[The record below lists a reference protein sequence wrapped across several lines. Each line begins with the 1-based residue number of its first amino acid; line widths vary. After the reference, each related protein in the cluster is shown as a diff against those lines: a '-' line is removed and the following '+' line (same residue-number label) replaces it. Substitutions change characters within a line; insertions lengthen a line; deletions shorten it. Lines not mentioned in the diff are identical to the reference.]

1 MASLSASN
9 SQVPATAQ
17 LTPTSQSKPKLKPKP
32 KAASKVKPTTQPKTK
47 APSSSSSPEPTCASP
62 TDYWPTVA
70 PASSR
75 APSHSLFQPVPLL
88 PVFALVDAN
97 NFYVSCER
105 VFKPSLQNTPMV
117 VLSNNDGCAV
127 ARSAEVKALGVK
139 MGQPWFQ
146 MQKLAKEHG
155 IVAYSSNYALYGDMS
170 ERVVNVLTDYT
181 PDLEV
186 YSIDESFLRIE
197 TTMHLWNGAT
207 PMGHHVKE
215 QVMRHTGLPVCVGLG
230 HSKTMSKL
238 ANHIA
243 KKNPQCNGVFN
254 LAHIPQEQRDT
265 WYQSISVSEV
275 WGVGRQISAQ
285 LHDMGIHTVYDL
297 ASAPIKKIR
306 SQFGVVLERTVKEL
320 QGQSCLA
327 LEDLPSAKQ
336 QIMSSLSFGRPVTEL
351 SELKEAVAWHI
362 HSASAKLRAQGSFAG
377 AIYVFLQTNRYK
389 PNQSQYHP
397 CLATALSEPTQ
408 DTLQLTQ
415 QAIASLEKIFKPNY
429 CYKKTGI
436 VLLDLQNKAQ
446 QQASFFD
453 DEAAQQQSEKAMVL
467 MDQINQKFGKN
478 TLRSAATGIGH
489 SWKTKSE
496 NKSPSYTTSWKE
508 LPEVK

>member
-1 MASLSASN
+1 MASLPPS
-9 SQVPATAQ
+9 
-17 LTPTSQSKPKLKPKP
+17 TPPTTTSVKLSPQPKP
-32 KAASKVKPTTQPKTK
+32 KAQDK
-47 APSSSSSPEPTCASP
+47 APSKAKPATKSTAKAPEPTNTSP
-62 TDYWPTVA
+62 PDYWPTVA
-70 PASSR
+70 PVSSR
-75 APSHSLFQPVPLL
+75 APSDSLLQPVPLL
-88 PVFALVDAN
+88 PVFALVDVN

-230 HSKTMSKL
+230 HSKTMAKL

-243 KKNPQCNGVFN
+243 KKNPQFNGVCN
-254 LAHIPQEQRDT
+254 LAHITQEQRDT
-265 WYQSISVSEV
+265 WYQSVAVSEV

-285 LHDMGIHTVYDL
+285 LHDIGIHTVYDL

-306 SQFGVVLERTVKEL
+306 SQFGVVLERIVKEL

-327 LEDLPSAKQ
+327 LEDLPPTKQ

-397 CLATALSEPTQ
+397 CLATALLEPTQ

-436 VLLDLQNKAQ
+436 VLLDLQNKAHQ
-446 QQASFFD
+446 QTSFLD
-453 DEAAQQQSEKAMVL
+453 DGAAQQQSEKAMVL

-478 TLRSAATGIGH
+478 TLRSAATGIRPG
-489 SWKTKSE
+489 WKTKSE
-496 NKSPSYTTSWKE
+496 NKSPNYTTSWKE